1 MAEAIASRLNTIG
14 ISFKVRLPCRSSNR
28 NYVNFAMNHQLIIL
42 SLTLNFWGLGN
53 LSPSLALPPPEDT
66 PEEIL
71 RTEIIL
77 NARSPIDGK
86 YLTASEYAQLQADL
100 QESAFAPQLQPNL
113 QHLIFLL
120 QIRKLF
126 KTLIPLL

>member
-1 MAEAIASRLNTIG
+1 M
-14 ISFKVRLPCRSSNR
+14 
-28 NYVNFAMNHQLIIL
+28 NYKSIIL
-42 SLTLNFWGLGN
+42 GLTLNFWGLGN
-53 LSPSLALPPPEDT
+53 LAPSLALPPPEDT

-86 YLTASEYAQLQADL
+86 YLNASEYAQLQADL
-100 QESAFAPQLQPNL
+100 QESAFAPQLEPDI

-120 QIRKLF
+120 QVRKLF